1 MKHFYITLITLLTF
15 TQAFAQKDFRPGYV
29 IQHGDTVRGYVDYR
43 GAVRSSKVATF
54 KTTLNSNEQVYTPTQ
69 LMGYGFDK
77 ENKVYESKTIPAT
90 EAQAEQQ
97 LFLHALV
104 KGKASL
110 YTYRDDSDLDRFFF
124 SKDDAALVKL
134 TEQAY
139 TRKDPKTGK
148 SYRVVDQP
156 FLDLLAS
163 AFNDCPDLKEDR
175 LKSVKLHANSLIKL
189 TEEYNQCVGSTQY
202 IKEPKKTVVTIMPV
216 LTFARPSL
224 ETDGTHYYAKG
235 SYSHTGLGLG
245 GGLAMQFSYPA
256 MSEKLSILLEL
267 LYAPYRF
274 EGEIRNKPHN
284 GRTTDYELLFDLHYL
299 KIPAQLR
306 YTFPKGKIRPYANL
320 GVSYSYAAHSNRVE
334 KKSSTFQSTSYEEE
348 SEALSGRNFK
358 RQMFGAV
365 AGAGLILPI
374 RDNALFIET
383 RYESMD
389 GITRMLS
396 LPNSIKSLSLQ
407 VGYSF

>member
-1 MKHFYITLITLLTF
+1 MKHLYLFFFAFLISAQT
-15 TQAFAQKDFRPGYV
+15 FAQKDFRAGYV
-29 IQHGDTVRGYVDYR
+29 VQNSDTIRGFVDYR
-43 GAVRSSKVATF
+43 GAVRSSKTTTF
-54 KTTLNSNEQVYTPTQ
+54 KTTLNANEQTYTPTQ
-69 LMGYGFDK
+69 VAGYGFEK
-77 ENKVYESKTIPAT
+77 EGKVYESKTIPAT

-97 LFLHALV
+97 LFLHALA

-110 YTYRDDSDLDRFFF
+110 YSYRDDSDRDRFLF
-124 SKDDAALVKL
+124 SKDDAALVEL
-134 TEQAY
+134 TEQIY

-156 FLDLLAS
+156 FLGLLAS
-163 AFNDCPDLKEDR
+163 AFHDCPDLKEDR
-175 LKSVKLHANSLIKL
+175 LKSVKLQANSLIKL

-202 IKEPKKTVVTIMPV
+202 IKEPKKTAVTFMPV

-245 GGLAMQFSYPA
+245 GGIAMQVSNPA
-256 MSEKLSILLEL
+256 MSEKLTILLEL

-274 EGEIRNKPHN
+274 EGEIRNNPHN

-334 KKSSTFQSTSYEEE
+334 KKSSTFYNTSYEEE
-348 SEALSGRNFK
+348 SEALPGKDFR

-374 RDNALFIET
+374 QNKALFIET
-383 RYESMD
+383 RYEAMD
-389 GITRMLS
+389 GITRLLS
-396 LPNSIKSLSLQ
+396 LSNSIRSISLQ